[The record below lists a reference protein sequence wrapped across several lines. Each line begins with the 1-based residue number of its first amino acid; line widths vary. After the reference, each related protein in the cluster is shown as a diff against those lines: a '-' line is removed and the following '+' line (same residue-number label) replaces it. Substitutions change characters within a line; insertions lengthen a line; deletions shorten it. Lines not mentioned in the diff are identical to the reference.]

1 MRTDGLPAQ
10 RHIPSIQPKAH
21 QPFAGR
27 GTRIAGPNEW
37 LTRPAVY
44 RAAHAMTVASHGAV
58 FAMPAPRRRTARTT
72 YAASAASSWPWAV
85 RRAEA
90 QGRRPSQLS
99 LFPTAGYHRVPA
111 RGAGATVDPAVRTA
125 SLATGVLWFVASVPV
140 SSRGRTMPNRD
151 TLLLTVYCTVL
162 CGDVRCA

>member
-10 RHIPSIQPKAH
+10 RHITSIQPKAH

-58 FAMPAPRRRTARTT
+58 FAMPAPRRRTACTT

-140 SSRGRTMPNRD
+140 QSRANDAQPRH
-151 TLLLTVYCTVL
+151 LTADRIRFCAVMS
-162 CGDVRCA
+162 DVRE